1 MDVVGEIAPSLVNH
15 LASDFLADLPI
26 FEVVKLS
33 GNEHVPSMLAV
44 IARQVYLEKLKKS
57 H

>member
-44 IARQVYLEKLKKS
+44 IARQVYLEKLKK
-57 H
+57 